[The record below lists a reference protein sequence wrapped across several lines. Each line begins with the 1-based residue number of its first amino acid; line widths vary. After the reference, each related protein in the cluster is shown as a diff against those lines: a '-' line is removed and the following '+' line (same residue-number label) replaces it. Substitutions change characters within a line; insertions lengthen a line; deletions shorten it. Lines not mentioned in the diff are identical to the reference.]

1 MNIKF
6 DIITSIAMFYD
17 IDDPNDFVK
26 KIKNYLNKKGI
37 WVFELS
43 YLVEMVKKNSFD
55 TICHEHLEYY
65 SLTSINYLLKK
76 NKLKIVKLV
85 KIKLMVVVS
94 DVLLHIRKMIHF

>member
-43 YLVEMVKKNSFD
+43 YLVEMVKKELF
-55 TICHEHLEYY
+55 
-65 SLTSINYLLKK
+65 
-76 NKLKIVKLV
+76 
-85 KIKLMVVVS
+85 
-94 DVLLHIRKMIHF
+94 